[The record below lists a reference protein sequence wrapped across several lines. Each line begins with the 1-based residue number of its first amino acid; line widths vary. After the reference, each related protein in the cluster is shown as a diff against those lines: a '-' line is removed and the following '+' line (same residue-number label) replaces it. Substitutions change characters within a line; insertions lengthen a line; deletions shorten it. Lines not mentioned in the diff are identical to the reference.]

1 MAKGRQEEIIRAAAK
16 RFSRHGFGK
25 TTLEE
30 IARDVR
36 IGKPTI
42 YHYFKSKDE
51 LFYSSITF
59 QSSQF
64 IEDIK
69 AIFNNQ
75 DLPVGARLL
84 EYFAFK
90 ESVHQRYSLLYD
102 LMLSLFKDDSM
113 EKEKQILQN
122 LLQKE
127 SEVVGLILSSIYTG
141 RIESMNL
148 SLPFY
153 IVHLSWGLL
162 FSNILKEFNA
172 EGKSASMKEL
182 TFKSLETILS

>member
-1 MAKGRQEEIIRAAAK
+1 MAKERQEEIIRAAAK
-16 RFSRHGFGK
+16 RFSRHGFTK
-25 TTLEE
+25 TTLDE

-42 YHYFKSKDE
+42 YHYFKSKDD
-51 LFYSSITF
+51 LFYSSINF
-59 QSSQF
+59 QSTQF

-90 ESVHQRYSLLYD
+90 ETVYHRYRLLYD
-102 LMLSLFKDDSM
+102 LILTLFKDDTL
-113 EKEKQILQN
+113 EKEKQILN
-122 LLQKE
+122 YLLQKE

-141 RIESMNL
+141 RIESMNP

-153 IVHLSWGLL
+153 IVHISWGLM
-162 FSNILKEFNA
+162 FSNIIKEINSD
-172 EGKSASMKEL
+172 GKAISMKEL
-182 TFKSLETILS
+182 MFRSLETILS

>member
-1 MAKGRQEEIIRAAAK
+1 MAKQRKDEIVRAAAK
-16 RFSRHGFGK
+16 RFSRHGFNK
-25 TTLEE
+25 TTLDE

-51 LFYSSITF
+51 LYYSSINF
-59 QSSQF
+59 QSSEF

-90 ESVHQRYSLLYD
+90 ESINHRYKLLYE
-102 LMLSLFKDDSM
+102 LMLALFKDDHL
-113 EKEKQILQN
+113 EKEKEILQQ
-122 LLQKE
+122 LIQKE
-127 SEVVGLILSSIYTG
+127 SEVVGLILNSIYTG

-148 SLPFY
+148 SLPLY

-162 FSNILKEFNA
+162 FSNILKEIFVG
-172 EGKSASMKEL
+172 GKLVNMKEL
-182 TFKSLETILS
+182 LFKSLESILS

>member
-1 MAKGRQEEIIRAAAK
+1 LAKQRQEEIVRAAAK

-51 LFYSSITF
+51 LYYSSIDF
-59 QSSQF
+59 QSSEF

-69 AIFNNQ
+69 AIFNNK

-90 ESVHQRYSLLYD
+90 ESINHRYKLLYD
-102 LMLSLFKDDSM
+102 LILALFKDDTL
-113 EKEKQILQN
+113 EKEKLILKN
-122 LLQKE
+122 LLQTE

-148 SLPFY
+148 SLPFF

-162 FSNILKEFNA
+162 FGNIIKDYYVDI
-172 EGKSASMKEL
+172 KSVNMKEL
-182 TFKSLETILS
+182 LFKSLESILS

>member
-1 MAKGRQEEIIRAAAK
+1 LAKQRQEEIVRAASK

-51 LFYSSITF
+51 LYYSSIDF
-59 QSSQF
+59 QSSEF

-69 AIFNNQ
+69 AIFNNK

-90 ESVHQRYSLLYD
+90 ESINHRYKLLYD
-102 LMLSLFKDDSM
+102 LILALFKDDTL
-113 EKEKQILQN
+113 EKEKIILKN
-122 LLQKE
+122 LLQAE

-148 SLPFY
+148 SLPFF

-162 FSNILKEFNA
+162 FGNIIKDFYVDV
-172 EGKSASMKEL
+172 KSVNMKEL
-182 TFKSLETILS
+182 LFKSLESILS

>member
-1 MAKGRQEEIIRAAAK
+1 MAKERHEEIIRAASK
-16 RFSRHGFGK
+16 RFSRHGFNK

-42 YHYFKSKDE
+42 YHYFKSKDD
-51 LFYSSITF
+51 LYYSSIDF
-59 QSSQF
+59 QSAQF

-90 ESVHQRYSLLYD
+90 ETINHRYKLLYD
-102 LMLSLFKDDSM
+102 TILSLFKDDTL
-113 EKEKQILQN
+113 EKEKRILDE
-122 LLQKE
+122 LVKKE
-127 SEVVGLILSSIYTG
+127 TEVVSLILSSIFTG

-148 SLPFY
+148 SLPFF
-153 IVHLSWGLL
+153 IVQFTWGLL
-162 FSNILKEFNA
+162 FSVVIKEIISD
-172 EGKSASMKEL
+172 GKSVNTK
-182 TFKSLETILS
+182 

>member
-1 MAKGRQEEIIRAAAK
+1 MAKERKEEIIRAAAK
-16 RFSRHGFGK
+16 RFSRHGFNK

-51 LFYSSITF
+51 LYYSSIEF
-59 QSSQF
+59 QSLQF
-64 IEDIK
+64 IDDIK

-90 ESVHQRYSLLYD
+90 ETLPQRYKLLYD
-102 LMLSLFKDDSM
+102 LLLLLFKDESQ
-113 EKEKQILQN
+113 EKEKSILQH
-122 LLQKE
+122 LLKKKAK
-127 SEVVGLILSSIYTG
+127 LY
-141 RIESMNL
+141 R
-148 SLPFY
+148 
-153 IVHLSWGLL
+153 
-162 FSNILKEFNA
+162 
-172 EGKSASMKEL
+172 
-182 TFKSLETILS
+182 

>member
-51 LFYSSITF
+51 LYYSSITF

-153 IVHLSWGLL
+153 IVHLSWGLM
-162 FSNILKEFNA
+162 FSTIIKEFNA
-172 EGKSASMKEL
+172 EGKSVNMKEL
-182 TFKSLETILS
+182 MFKSLETILS

>member
-1 MAKGRQEEIIRAAAK
+1 MAKLRYEEIVRAASK
-16 RFSRHGFGK
+16 RFSRHGFSK

-51 LFYSSITF
+51 LYYSSINF

-64 IEDIK
+64 LEDIK

-90 ESVHQRYSLLYD
+90 ETINHRYKLLYE
-102 LMLSLFKDDSM
+102 LMLTLFKDDSL
-113 EKEKQILQN
+113 EKEKLILQN

-141 RIESMNL
+141 RIESMNV

-162 FSNILKEFNA
+162 FSSIIKEFFVD
-172 EGKSASMKEL
+172 GKVANMKEL
-182 TFKSLETILS
+182 LFKSLESILA

>member
-1 MAKGRQEEIIRAAAK
+1 MARGRKEEIIRAASK
-16 RFSRHGFGK
+16 RFSRHGFNK

-30 IARDVR
+30 IARDIR

-42 YHYFKSKDE
+42 YHYFASKDE
-51 LFYSSITF
+51 LYFSSIEF

-64 IEDIK
+64 IEDIR

-90 ESVHQRYSLLYD
+90 ESLPQRYKLLYD
-102 LMLSLFKDDSM
+102 LMLLLFKDESQ
-113 EKEKQILQN
+113 EKEKLILQH
-122 LLQKE
+122 LLKKE
-127 SEVVGLILSSIYTG
+127 SEVVSLILSSIYTG
-141 RIESMNL
+141 RIESMNIA
-148 SLPFY
+148 LPFY
-153 IVHLSWGLL
+153 IVHLSWGLM
-162 FSNILKEFNA
+162 FSTILKEFNL
-172 EGKSASMKEL
+172 ENKSSNIKEL

>member
-1 MAKGRQEEIIRAAAK
+1 MAKGRQEDIIRAAAK
-16 RFSRHGFGK
+16 RFARHGFNK
-25 TTLEE
+25 TTLDE

-90 ESVHQRYSLLYD
+90 ESVHQRYSLLYN
-102 LMLSLFKDDSM
+102 LMLSLFKDDSL
-113 EKEKQILQN
+113 EKEKQALQN

-127 SEVVGLILSSIYTG
+127 SEVVSLILSSIYTG
-141 RIESMNL
+141 RIESMNP
-148 SLPFY
+148 SLPY
-153 IVHLSWGLL
+153 YVVNISWGLL
-162 FSNILKEFNA
+162 FSNVLKEFSA
-172 EGKSASMKEL
+172 EGKSVSMKEL
-182 TFKSLETILS
+182 LFKSLETILS

>member
-1 MAKGRQEEIIRAAAK
+1 LAKERKEEIIRAAAK
-16 RFSRHGFGK
+16 RFGRHGFGK

-42 YHYFKSKDE
+42 YHYFKSKDD

-75 DLPVGARLL
+75 DLPIGAKLL

-90 ESVHQRYSLLYD
+90 ESVHQRYKLLYD
-102 LMLSLFKDDSM
+102 LMLSLFKDDSL
-113 EKEKQILQN
+113 EKEKQILQS

-127 SEVVGLILSSIYTG
+127 TEVVGLILSSIYTG

-153 IVHLSWGLL
+153 IVHLSWGLM
-162 FSNILKEFNA
+162 FSTILKELDT
-172 EGKSASMKEL
+172 ESKSVSMKEL
-182 TFKSLETILS
+182 MFKSLEKLLS

>member
-1 MAKGRQEEIIRAAAK
+1 MAKERKEEIIRAASK
-16 RFSRHGFGK
+16 RFSRHGFNK

-42 YHYFKSKDE
+42 YHYFNSKEE

-84 EYFAFK
+84 EYFAYK
-90 ESVHQRYSLLYD
+90 ETINHRYKLLYD
-102 LMLSLFKDDSM
+102 LMLTLFDDDSL
-113 EKEKQILQN
+113 EKEKEILQE
-122 LLQKE
+122 LILRE
-127 SEVVGLILSSIYTG
+127 SEVVGLILNSIYTG
-141 RIESMNL
+141 RIESMNV
-148 SLPFY
+148 SLPYFV
-153 IVHLSWGLL
+153 VHLSWGLL
-162 FSNILKEFNA
+162 FSNIIKEFSP
-172 EGKSASMKEL
+172 EGKQVNMKEL
-182 TFKSLETILS
+182 LFKSLESILS

>member
-1 MAKGRQEEIIRAAAK
+1 LAKERKEEIIRAAAK
-16 RFSRHGFGK
+16 RFSRHGFNK

-42 YHYFKSKDE
+42 YHYFASKDE
-51 LFYSSITF
+51 LFYSSIEF
-59 QSSQF
+59 QSTQF

-90 ESVHQRYSLLYD
+90 ESFPQRYKLLYD
-102 LMLSLFKDDSM
+102 LLLLLFRDESQ
-113 EKEKQILQN
+113 EKEKLILQQ
-122 LLQKE
+122 LLKKE

-153 IVHLSWGLL
+153 IVHLSWGLS
-162 FSNILKEFNA
+162 FSSILKEFNLEA
-172 EGKSASMKEL
+172 KSVNMKEL
-182 TFKSLETILS
+182 MFKSLETILS

>member
-1 MAKGRQEEIIRAAAK
+1 LAKQRQEEIVRAAAK

-25 TTLEE
+25 TTLDE

-51 LFYSSITF
+51 LYYSSINF
-59 QSSQF
+59 QSSEF

-90 ESVHQRYSLLYD
+90 ETINHRYKLLYE
-102 LMLSLFKDDSM
+102 LMLALFKDDHL
-113 EKEKQILQN
+113 EKEKEILQQ
-122 LLQKE
+122 LLKKE
-127 SEVVGLILSSIYTG
+127 SEVVGLILNSIYTG
-141 RIESMNL
+141 RIESMNV

-162 FSNILKEFNA
+162 FSNIVKEFYID
-172 EGKSASMKEL
+172 GKSINMKEL
-182 TFKSLETILS
+182 LFKSLESVLS

>member
-102 LMLSLFKDDSM
+102 LMLSLFQNDSLDR
-113 EKEKQILQN
+113 EKEILKN
-122 LLQKE
+122 LLKNE
-127 SEVVGLILSSIYTG
+127 EEVVGLILSSIYTG
-141 RIESMNL
+141 RIESMEQSLPYYIVNL
-148 SLPFY
+148 SWSLM
-153 IVHLSWGLL
+153 
-162 FSNILKEFNA
+162 FSTILREFA
-172 EGKSASMKEL
+172 ADGKSVSMKEL
-182 TFKSLETILS
+182 MFRSLEKLLS

>member
-113 EKEKQILQN
+113 EKEKQILQS

-127 SEVVGLILSSIYTG
+127 TEVVGLILSSIYTG

-172 EGKSASMKEL
+172 EGKSVSMKEL
-182 TFKSLETILS
+182 MFKSLETILS

>member
-1 MAKGRQEEIIRAAAK
+1 MAKERQEEIIRAAAK
-16 RFSRHGFGK
+16 RFSRHGFNK

-51 LFYSSITF
+51 LFFSSISF

-90 ESVHQRYSLLYD
+90 ETVNHRYKLIYD
-102 LMLSLFKDDSM
+102 LMLALFRDDTL

-122 LLQKE
+122 LLQRE
-127 SEVVGLILSSIYTG
+127 TEVVGLILSSIYTG
-141 RIESMNL
+141 RIESM
-148 SLPFY
+148 SPFLPFY
-153 IVHLSWGLL
+153 IVHLSWGLM
-162 FSNILKEFNA
+162 FSTIIKEFSL
-172 EGKSASMKEL
+172 EGKTVSMKEMM
-182 TFKSLETILS
+182 FKSLETILS

>member
-16 RFSRHGFGK
+16 RFGRHGFGK

-42 YHYFKSKDE
+42 YHYFNSKND

-102 LMLSLFKDDSM
+102 LMLSLFKDDSL
-113 EKEKQILQN
+113 EKEKQILQE
-122 LLQKE
+122 LLKKE

-162 FSNILKEFNA
+162 FSNILKEFNP
-172 EGKSASMKEL
+172 ESKSASMKEL
-182 TFKSLETILS
+182 MFKSLETILS

>member
-1 MAKGRQEEIIRAAAK
+1 MAKERREEIIRAAAK
-16 RFSRHGFGK
+16 RFSRHGFTK
-25 TTLEE
+25 TTLDE

-42 YHYFKSKDE
+42 YHYFKSKDD
-51 LFYSSITF
+51 LFYSSINF
-59 QSSQF
+59 QSTQF

-90 ESVHQRYSLLYD
+90 ETVYHRYRLLYD
-102 LMLSLFKDDSM
+102 LILALFKDDTL
-113 EKEKQILQN
+113 EKEKQILN
-122 LLQKE
+122 YLLQKE

-141 RIESMNL
+141 RIESMNP

-153 IVHLSWGLL
+153 IVHISWGLM
-162 FSNILKEFNA
+162 FSNIIKEINSD
-172 EGKSASMKEL
+172 GKAISMKEL
-182 TFKSLETILS
+182 MFRSLETILS

>member
-51 LFYSSITF
+51 LYYSSITF

-172 EGKSASMKEL
+172 EGKSVNMKEL
-182 TFKSLETILS
+182 MFKSLETILS

>member
-1 MAKGRQEEIIRAAAK
+1 MAKERKEEIIRAASK
-16 RFSRHGFGK
+16 RFSRHGFNK

-42 YHYFKSKDE
+42 YHYFSSKDE
-51 LFYSSITF
+51 LFYGAVSF
-59 QSSQF
+59 QSTQF

-84 EYFAFK
+84 EYFAYK
-90 ESVHQRYSLLYD
+90 ETLNHRYKLLYD
-102 LMLSLFKDDSM
+102 LMLTLFDDDSL
-113 EKEKQILQN
+113 EKEKEILQK
-122 LLQKE
+122 LIEKE
-127 SEVVGLILSSIYTG
+127 TEVVGLILNSIYTG
-141 RIESMNL
+141 RIESMNV
-148 SLPFY
+148 SLPYF

-162 FSNILKEFNA
+162 FSNIIKEFNP
-172 EGKSASMKEL
+172 EYKQVNMKEL
-182 TFKSLETILS
+182 LFRSLESMLS

>member
-1 MAKGRQEEIIRAAAK
+1 LAKERKEEIIRAAAK
-16 RFSRHGFGK
+16 RFGRHGIGK

-75 DLPVGARLL
+75 DLPIGARLL

-90 ESVHQRYSLLYD
+90 ESVNQRYSLLYN
-102 LMLSLFKDDSM
+102 LILSLFKDDLLD
-113 EKEKQILQN
+113 KEKQIFQD
-122 LLQKE
+122 LLRKE

-153 IVHLSWGLL
+153 IVHLSWGLM
-162 FSNILKEFNA
+162 FSTILKELDA
-172 EGKSASMKEL
+172 ESKSVSMKEL
-182 TFKSLETILS
+182 MFKSLETILS

>member
-1 MAKGRQEEIIRAAAK
+1 LAKQRQEEIVRAASK

-51 LFYSSITF
+51 LYYSSIDF
-59 QSSQF
+59 QSSEF

-69 AIFNNQ
+69 AIFNNK

-90 ESVHQRYSLLYD
+90 ESINHRYKLLYD
-102 LMLSLFKDDSM
+102 LMLALFKDDSL
-113 EKEKQILQN
+113 EKEKLILKN
-122 LLQKE
+122 LLQTE

-148 SLPFY
+148 SLPYF

-162 FSNILKEFNA
+162 FGNIIKDYYVDV
-172 EGKSASMKEL
+172 KSVNMKEL
-182 TFKSLETILS
+182 LFKSLESILS

>member
-1 MAKGRQEEIIRAAAK
+1 LAKGRQEEIIRAAAK
-16 RFSRHGFGK
+16 RFGRHGFGK

-42 YHYFKSKDE
+42 YHYFNSKND

-75 DLPVGARLL
+75 ELPVGARLL

-102 LMLSLFKDDSM
+102 LMLSLFKDDSL
-113 EKEKQILQN
+113 EKEKQILQS

-127 SEVVGLILSSIYTG
+127 TEVVGLILSSIYTG

-153 IVHLSWGLL
+153 IVHHSWGLL
-162 FSNILKEFNA
+162 FSNILKEFNL
-172 EGKSASMKEL
+172 ESKSASMNEL
-182 TFKSLETILS
+182 MFKSLETILS

>member
-1 MAKGRQEEIIRAAAK
+1 MAKQRQEEIVRAAAK

-25 TTLEE
+25 TTLDE

-51 LFYSSITF
+51 LYYSSIDF

-90 ESVHQRYSLLYD
+90 ETINHRYKLLYD
-102 LMLSLFKDDSM
+102 LVLALLKDDTL
-113 EKEKQILQN
+113 EKEKVILKN
-122 LLQKE
+122 LLKTE
-127 SEVVGLILSSIYTG
+127 TEVVGLILNSIYTG

-148 SLPFY
+148 SLPY
-153 IVHLSWGLL
+153 YVVHLSWGLL
-162 FSNILKEFNA
+162 FSSLVKEFYEDA
-172 EGKSASMKEL
+172 KSVNMKEL
-182 TFKSLETILS
+182 FFKSLETTLS

>member
-1 MAKGRQEEIIRAAAK
+1 LAKARQEEIIRAAAK
-16 RFSRHGFGK
+16 RFGRHGFNK

-42 YHYFKSKDE
+42 YHYFNSKDE

-75 DLPVGARLL
+75 DLPVGAKLL

-90 ESVHQRYSLLYD
+90 ESVHQRYSLLYN
-102 LMLSLFKDDSM
+102 LMLSLFKDDSL
-113 EKEKQILQN
+113 EKEKQIIQN
-122 LLQKE
+122 LLHKE
-127 SEVVGLILSSIYTG
+127 TEIVGLILSSIYTG
-141 RIESMNL
+141 RIESMSP

-153 IVHLSWGLL
+153 IVNISWGLM
-162 FSNILKEFNA
+162 FSTIIKEFNS
-172 EGKSASMKEL
+172 EGRAVSMKEL
-182 TFKSLETILS
+182 MFKSLETLLS

>member
-1 MAKGRQEEIIRAAAK
+1 LAKQRQEEIIRAASK

-25 TTLEE
+25 TTLDE

-51 LFYSSITF
+51 LYYTSINF
-59 QSSQF
+59 QSIQF

-90 ESVHQRYSLLYD
+90 ETINHRYKLLYD
-102 LMLSLFKDDSM
+102 LMLALFKDDTL
-113 EKEKQILQN
+113 EKEKLILQN
-122 LLQKE
+122 LLQNE
-127 SEVVGLILSSIYTG
+127 SEVLGLILSSIYTG

-148 SLPFY
+148 SLPYY
-153 IVHLSWGLL
+153 IVHLS
-162 FSNILKEFNA
+162 
-172 EGKSASMKEL
+172 
-182 TFKSLETILS
+182 

>member
-1 MAKGRQEEIIRAAAK
+1 LAKQRQEEIIRAASK

-25 TTLEE
+25 TTLDE

-51 LFYSSITF
+51 LYYTSINF
-59 QSSQF
+59 QSIQF

-90 ESVHQRYSLLYD
+90 ETINHRYKLLYD
-102 LMLSLFKDDSM
+102 LMLALFKDDTL
-113 EKEKQILQN
+113 EKEKLILQN
-122 LLQKE
+122 LLQNE
-127 SEVVGLILSSIYTG
+127 SEVLGLILSSIYTG

-148 SLPFY
+148 SLPYY

-162 FSNILKEFNA
+162 FSSIIKEYYVDI
-172 EGKSASMKEL
+172 KSVNMKEL
-182 TFKSLETILS
+182 LFKSLESILS

>member
-1 MAKGRQEEIIRAAAK
+1 MAKQRQEEIVKAASK

-25 TTLEE
+25 TTLDE

-51 LFYSSITF
+51 LYNSSITF
-59 QSSQF
+59 QSNEF
-64 IEDIK
+64 IQDIK

-90 ESVHQRYSLLYD
+90 ETINRRYKLLYE
-102 LMLSLFKDDSM
+102 LMLELFKNENL
-113 EKEKQILQN
+113 EKEKEILQQ
-122 LLQKE
+122 LLKKE
-127 SEVVGLILSSIYTG
+127 SEIVGLILNSIYTG
-141 RIESMNL
+141 RIESMDP
-148 SLPFY
+148 SLPYY

-162 FSNILKEFNA
+162 FSGLIKEYSDNV
-172 EGKSASMKEL
+172 KSLNMKEL
-182 TFKSLETILS
+182 LFKSLESTLS

>member
-1 MAKGRQEEIIRAAAK
+1 MAKQRQEEIVRAASK

-25 TTLEE
+25 TTLDE

-51 LFYSSITF
+51 LFYSSIDF
-59 QSSQF
+59 QSLQF

-90 ESVHQRYSLLYD
+90 ETINHRYKLLYD
-102 LMLSLFKDDSM
+102 LTLALLKDDTL
-113 EKEKQILQN
+113 EKEKVILKN
-122 LLQKE
+122 LLKTE
-127 SEVVGLILSSIYTG
+127 TEVVGLILNSIYTG
-141 RIESMNL
+141 RIESMNP

-162 FSNILKEFNA
+162 FSSLIKEFSNDA
-172 EGKSASMKEL
+172 KSVNMKEL
-182 TFKSLETILS
+182 LFKSLETTLS